1 MVKVVLVNSSQPD
14 WLKRYDRMGNAA
26 AGTVIGA
33 YSTSFSLSSR
43 LLPRRERQDIRNL
56 YAVVRIA
63 DEIVDGTAQQAGEA
77 NVQAILDLYEQQVL
91 AAPHSRFHTDP
102 VIHAYAETAR
112 RCDFA
117 PEHITAFFA
126 SMRRDIHQNTYSDD
140 QFDEYVYGSAEVI
153 GLLCLSVF
161 LAGRDIAPDDRR
173 EMESGARR
181 LGAAFQKINF
191 LRDLGEDGGALGR
204 AYFPGTSPAHIT
216 EADKDAL
223 IADIRG
229 DIAAARWAIGL
240 LPFQVRAAVL
250 AATELFTAL
259 TDLIESTPAHQL
271 SSSRIRVPAHRK
283 VALTLRAIRQAA
295 RLSIEQTP

>member
-1 MVKVVLVNSSQPD
+1 
-14 WLKRYDRMGNAA
+14 MGNAA

-33 YSTSFSLSSR
+33 YSTSFSLSTR
-43 LLPRRERQDIRNL
+43 LLPRTERQDIRNL

-63 DEIVDGTAQQAGEA
+63 DEIVDGTAQQAGET

-91 AAPHSRFHTDP
+91 TAPHSRFHTDP

-126 SMRRDIHQNTYSDD
+126 SMRRDIHQSTYSDD
-140 QFDEYVYGSAEVI
+140 QFNEYVYGSAEVI

-161 LAGRDIAPDDRR
+161 LAGRDIASDDRR

-216 EADKDAL
+216 DADKDAL

-229 DIAAARWAIGL
+229 DTAAARRVIGL

-271 SSSRIRVPAHRK
+271 SASRVRVPEHRK
-283 VALTLRAIRQAA
+283 AALTLRAVRQAA
-295 RLSIEQTP
+295 RLSIKHTSEEHRQ